1 MLDQPQLGQKLKSR
15 RKDMGLSLREVA
27 LASGLGVTTICE
39 LENGRRDNP
48 GLTTLE
54 AILTVLDADL
64 QFVES

>member
-15 RKDMGLSLREVA
+15 RKDMGLSLRDVA
-27 LASGLGVTTICE
+27 MASGLGVTTICE

-48 GLTTLE
+48 CLTTLE